1 MTWLETV
8 NTIHETT
15 SQMFDIRINSVAI
28 AVQWTKRRM
37 WSLFTGDLGELFLQ
51 DSGFGSEFNDES
63 IAPLVLCIHQLGH
76 LLSQFGLFRRIDS
89 PAQPHILVAVHF
101 ERDSGMV
108 LDVPN
113 PVRLIPVLRDEIE
126 SSLMSDVPDFYSVRC
141 LSLPAFSSKIE
152 KLVFAVLQK
161 PLL

>member
-1 MTWLETV
+1 
-8 NTIHETT
+8 
-15 SQMFDIRINSVAI
+15 
-28 AVQWTKRRM
+28 M
-37 WSLFTGDLGELFLQ
+37 WSLSKGDLEELFLH
-51 DSGFGSEFNDES
+51 DSGFGSKLHNES
-63 IAPLVLCIHQLGH
+63 IAPLVLCIHQLRH
-76 LLSQFGLFRRIDS
+76 LLSQFGLIIRIDG
-89 PAQPHILVAVHF
+89 PAQTHVLVAVHF

-113 PVRLIPVLRDEIE
+113 PMRLITVLRDEVE

>member
-1 MTWLETV
+1 V
-8 NTIHETT
+8 
-15 SQMFDIRINSVAI
+15 DK
-28 AVQWTKRRM
+28 KREQ
-37 WSLFTGDLGELFLQ
+37 SLFTGDLGELFLE

-63 IAPLVLCIHQLGH
+63 IAPLVLCIHQLRN
-76 LLSQFGLFRRIDS
+76 LLSQFRLFKRIDN
-89 PAQPHILVAVHF
+89 PAQPNVLVAVHL
-101 ERDSGMV
+101 ERDSGMI

-113 PVRLIPVLRDEIE
+113 PVRLITVLRDEIE
-126 SSLMSDVPDFYSVRC
+126 SSLMPDVPDFYSVRC

>member
-1 MTWLETV
+1 M
-8 NTIHETT
+8 
-15 SQMFDIRINSVAI
+15 R
-28 AVQWTKRRM
+28 
-37 WSLFTGDLGELFLQ
+37 SLFAGDLGELFLQ

-63 IAPLVLCIHQLGH
+63 IAPLVLRIHQLRH
-76 LLSQFGLFRRIDS
+76 LLSQFGLFRRIDN

-113 PVRLIPVLRDEIE
+113 PMRLITVLRDEIE

-161 PLL
+161 PPL